1 MTKQRHS
8 HWPAVLIAAAVV
20 VALVAAPV
28 LAEQKFEEKFAKTV
42 PLSKTG
48 KFYLTNISG
57 DVEILTSKEAQVK
70 IEALKTSKASSLEKA
85 KENAAKVTIE
95 VTGEGDLVRVETKY
109 PRQSGD
115 SWGGDSI
122 NVTVDYKIW
131 IPEQAAAEIKSVSGD
146 VNVAALGGQAK
157 IKCVSGN
164 VDLAGAAG
172 AEVDL
177 VSGDLS
183 MAQIAGDAHVNAVS
197 GNIDVT
203 GIKGSVEVK
212 AVSGDIKL
220 LDVADAQ
227 MVGAESVSGNITY
240 VGAIKAGG
248 RYEIKTHSGDVRV
261 TIPAGSSFDLE
272 ANTFS
277 GDIDSDFEITVSGK
291 MSPKEIHGT
300 VGKGGAT
307 IILKS
312 FSGNVDLKKK

>member
-1 MTKQRHS
+1 MIKQRHS
-8 HWPAVLIAAAVV
+8 QWPAVLIAAAVV
-20 VALVAAPV
+20 VALVAAPA
-28 LAEQKFEEKFAKTV
+28 LAEQKFEEKFAKTM
-42 PLSKTG
+42 PLSTAG
-48 KFYLTNISG
+48 KLSLTNISG
-57 DVEILTSKEAQVK
+57 NIEILTSKEAQVK

-95 VTGEGDLVRVETKY
+95 VTSEGDLVRVVTKY
-109 PRQSGD
+109 PKQSGD
-115 SWGGDSI
+115 SWGGDS

-164 VDLAGAAG
+164 IDLAGAAG
-172 AEVDL
+172 AEIDL
-177 VSGDLS
+177 VSGDLT
-183 MAQIAGDAHVNAVS
+183 MAKIAGDAHVKAVS

-203 GIKGSVEVK
+203 GIKGSVDVK

-227 MVGAESVSGNITY
+227 TVGAESVSGNITY

-277 GDIDSDFEITVSGK
+277 GDIASDFEITVSGK

-307 IILKS
+307 IILKT